1 MITETVPVI
10 ESAVLDLRN
19 EGMMPES
26 IARKLG
32 YPLHM
37 VEDILEA
44 LWNQTNNVVGYVEG
58 F

>member
-1 MITETVPVI
+1 MQETAPII

-26 IARKLG
+26 IAAKLG
-32 YPLHM
+32 YPLHI
-37 VEDILEA
+37 VKDIIEA
-44 LWNQTNNVVGYVEG
+44 LGNYTNNVVGYVEG